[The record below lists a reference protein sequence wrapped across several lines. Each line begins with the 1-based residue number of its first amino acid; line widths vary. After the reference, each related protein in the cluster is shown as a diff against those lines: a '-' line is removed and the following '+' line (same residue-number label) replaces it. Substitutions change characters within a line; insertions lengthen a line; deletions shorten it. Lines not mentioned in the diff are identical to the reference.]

1 MATILCVDDDSAV
14 CAFLEDLLRRAGH
27 EPILASSVNE
37 AIEVLSRLRIDL
49 LIADCVMPDRDGLEL
64 LYYVRD
70 EGLHVPII
78 LVSGY
83 STAEHAQAAARH
95 GAVDFLA
102 KPLRAE
108 SVHLSVKSALIV
120 DRLRRENE
128 ESRREL
134 SILRGPQG
142 IVGESEA
149 LQDLL
154 EALDVVAPTG
164 ATVLL
169 HGEPGTRKGLF
180 AREIHARSPRYNQPF
195 LTFSCPATPEG
206 AVESALFGHEPNAIV
221 GAGAGSLLVGA
232 LERASRG
239 TLLLD
244 EVSEL
249 LPHVQGRLLRAL
261 QERKIQRLGG
271 THSIQIDVRLIAT
284 TNRDL
289 ASEVEAGRFL
299 RELHSHLS
307 AVSIRVPPLR
317 ERLDDIHA
325 LVENFTEWNARQLG
339 LKVPTIPPETFEYL
353 RKRPWPGNIREL
365 RNAIERA
372 MLRRSGSVLTPESFG
387 RASLGAEHSAGDDA
401 SRDRPAGEGARAH
414 GAADDILDIRTL
426 ERIAIQRAL
435 KKTGGH
441 KANAAKLLGI
451 NERTLRNK
459 LKAEEVPVWVSS
471 IGDSKL
477 PLEEEKDEPEESA

>member
-14 CAFLEDLLRRAGH
+14 CALLDQLLRDAGH
-27 EPILASSVNE
+27 EPILAGSVNE
-37 AIEVLSRLRIDL
+37 AIEVLTRLRVDL

-70 EGLHVPII
+70 EGLHVPVII
-78 LVSGY
+78 ISGY

-95 GAVDFLA
+95 GAVDFLT

-108 SVHLSVKSALIV
+108 SLHLSVKSALIV

-134 SILRGPQG
+134 SILRGPQA

-149 LQDLL
+149 LHDLL

-180 AREIHARSPRYNQPF
+180 AREIHARSPRYDQPF

-206 AVESALFGHEPNAIV
+206 AVESALFGHEPKAI
-221 GAGAGSLLVGA
+221 AGTGSLLIGA

-249 LPHVQGRLLRAL
+249 RPHVQGRLLRAL
-261 QERKIQRLGG
+261 QERTVQRLGG
-271 THSIQIDVRLIAT
+271 SHPIQIDVRVIAT
-284 TNRDL
+284 THRDL

-299 RELHSHLS
+299 HELHAHLS
-307 AVSIRVPPLR
+307 AVSIRIPPLR
-317 ERLDDIHA
+317 ERLDDIPP

-339 LKVPTIPPETFEYL
+339 LRTPAIPPETYEYL

-365 RNAIERA
+365 GNAIERA

-387 RASLGAEHSAGDDA
+387 RASFGAEQSAGELA
-401 SRDRPAGEGARAH
+401 SRDRSAG
-414 GAADDILDIRTL
+414 GAAAEHGSADDVLDIRTL

-441 KANAAKLLGI
+441 KAKAAELLGI

-459 LKAEEVPVWVSS
+459 LKAEALPVWVSS
-471 IGDSKL
+471 SDDSSL
-477 PLEEEKDEPEESA
+477 SPEGEKGSPEESA